1 MRRDGRRITRPQPKT
16 LRRRICKQFFPPGRH
31 PKCGEKGARLMDR
44 QLTIWI
50 AVTSSAVI
58 LQALIMLAMYLA
70 MRKTSAKVE
79 GLAEEVK
86 TKILPTVDLVNSTVT
101 DLKQRIETIVV
112 NVSESSILLRGN
124 IVRLDATVN
133 HLVHFMLF
141 LASYADELINRTMD
155 KVEDA
160 TEA

>member
-1 MRRDGRRITRPQPKT
+1 
-16 LRRRICKQFFPPGRH
+16 
-31 PKCGEKGARLMDR
+31 MDR

-86 TKILPTVDLVNSTVT
+86 NMQAER
-101 DLKQRIETIVV
+101 KQVRSRIEK
-112 NVSESSILLRGN
+112 LLGQ
-124 IVRLDATVN
+124 IDQLG
-133 HLVHFMLF
+133 
-141 LASYADELINRTMD
+141 AS
-155 KVEDA
+155 
-160 TEA
+160 